1 MLVSLSLLS
10 MILATLAN
18 EIRNLSNIL
27 FLALQ
32 KFALEEDKLELNCH
46 DQNLMTKRDLD
57 SITKIFVQNLR

>member
-18 EIRNLSNIL
+18 EIRNLSNM

-32 KFALEEDKLELNCH
+32 KFALEENKLELNCH

>member
-10 MILATLAN
+10 IILATLAN
-18 EIRNLSNIL
+18 EIRNLSNM

>member
-1 MLVSLSLLS
+1 

-18 EIRNLSNIL
+18 EIRNLSNM

-32 KFALEEDKLELNCH
+32 KFALEEDKPELNCH

>member
-18 EIRNLSNIL
+18 EIRNLSNM

-46 DQNLMTKRDLD
+46 DQNLMMKRDLD

>member
-10 MILATLAN
+10 IILATLAN
-18 EIRNLSNIL
+18 EIRNLSNM

-46 DQNLMTKRDLD
+46 DQNLMMKRDLD

>member
-1 MLVSLSLLS
+1 

-18 EIRNLSNIL
+18 EIRNLSNM

-32 KFALEEDKLELNCH
+32 KFALEEDKLELTFHN
-46 DQNLMTKRDLD
+46 QNLMTKRDLD

>member
-18 EIRNLSNIL
+18 EIRNLSNM

-32 KFALEEDKLELNCH
+32 KFALEEDKLELTFHN
-46 DQNLMTKRDLD
+46 QNLMTKRDLD

>member
-18 EIRNLSNIL
+18 EVRNLSNM

>member
-18 EIRNLSNIL
+18 EIRNLSNM

>member
-1 MLVSLSLLS
+1 

-18 EIRNLSNIL
+18 EIRNLSNM

>member
-18 EIRNLSNIL
+18 EIRNLSNM

-46 DQNLMTKRDLD
+46 NQNLMTKRDLD